1 MLGET
6 GTSSPLSLL
15 EASVYDLAPV
25 EQQTTISNEVLT
37 VAEAKGTGYVF
48 ILITLIAAVL
58 AAMVIRKN

>member
-25 EQQTTISNEVLT
+25 EQHTTISNEVLT
-37 VAEAKGTGYVF
+37 VAEVKGTGYVF